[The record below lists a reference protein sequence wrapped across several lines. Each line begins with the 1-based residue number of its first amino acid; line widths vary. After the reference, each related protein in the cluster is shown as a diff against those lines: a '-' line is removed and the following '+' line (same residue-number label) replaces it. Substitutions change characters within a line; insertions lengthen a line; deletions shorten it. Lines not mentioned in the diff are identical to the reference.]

1 MRAAMKDGVACIV
14 DAGHPD
20 MGRDLQFLKHL
31 SARSGMPIVAG
42 VGYYAQPLYPPEIAR
57 WSEDQ
62 ITHELLR
69 QARTQS
75 VGALGEIGTWD
86 VVTPTDRK
94 GLNCKRP
101 SASAARS

>member
-42 VGYYAQPLYPPEIAR
+42 VGSTR
-57 WSEDQ
+57 SRF
-62 ITHELLR
+62 THPR
-69 QARTQS
+69 SHDGARTKLPTSSFAKHGHSQS
-75 VGALGEIGTWD
+75 ERLVRSVRGT
-86 VVTPTDRK
+86 
-94 GLNCKRP
+94 
-101 SASAARS
+101 S